1 MADAVTVNE
10 NDELPDAHADA
21 ETVRDAVTVAHAD
34 TDTDVSA
41 VADAQCDDVRVAF
54 GVLVKRGD
62 VDADPDTERVL
73 ADVGDEL
80 VDPLTDPEMRA
91 VRELDAEIV
100 EERVPTGTDR
110 VTDAVVDDDGLT
122 DAEPHADGVTDD
134 VRVGLTAVRDGEVVD
149 IGDRDC
155 DGLLDDERVATTVRD
170 GVGTPVVVFEV
181 EYEPVV
187 VAVLRTVTDVDVLPD
202 TVGERAGD
210 ADEERHRD
218 GDADD
223 VSVTLSVTDVEPLA
237 VALVEGEVDALE
249 DGDCDAE
256 THAVALK
263 ELSAEGDADT
273 DAVVVIDALE
283 QCVGDGVGEP
293 ELLLDSEGEIVV
305 ESVDEAHAVVLP
317 VVEGVALGDAEAE
330 TLTVEELRDEG
341 DTVDDGEIDGECDD
355 DDDVEADGQPV
366 VDKDAVRL
374 GDTVGDVEG
383 DTEFVAVAEME

>member
-1 MADAVTVNE
+1 MADAVTANE
-10 NDELPDAHADA
+10 NDMLPDAHADA
-21 ETVRDAVTVAHAD
+21 ETVRDAVAVAHAD
-34 TDTDVSA
+34 ADADACA

-54 GVLVKRGD
+54 GVPVKRGD

-80 VDPLTDPEMRA
+80 ADPLTDPEMRA

-122 DAEPHADGVTDD
+122 DAERHADGVTDE

-155 DGLLDDERVATTVRD
+155 DGQLDGERVATTVRD
-170 GVGTPVVVFEV
+170 GVGAPVVVFDV

-187 VAVLRTVTDVDVLPD
+187 VAVLRTVADVDVLPD

-223 VSVTLSVTDVEPLA
+223 VSVTLSVADVEPLA
-237 VALVEGEVDALE
+237 VALVEGDADALE
-249 DGDCDAE
+249 DGDCDTE
-256 THAVALK
+256 THAVALT
-263 ELSAEGDADT
+263 EFSAERDADA

-293 ELLLDSEGEIVV
+293 ESLPDAEGEIVV
-305 ESVDEAHAVVLP
+305 ESVDEAHAVALP
-317 VVEGVALGDAEAE
+317 VVDGVALGDAEAE

-355 DDDVEADGQPV
+355 DADVEADGQPV

-374 GDTVGDVEG
+374 GDAVGDV
-383 DTEFVAVAEME
+383 DDDAEFVAVVETE